1 MKIKSLSFIVASALL
16 GVMASCSNDDIA
28 QDSENPG
35 NKTESKDNA
44 NLTAFVAAG
53 QSNEMKTRTSM
64 DYSTGDFFWEMNDK
78 IYVKD
83 DDGGFQTSSNAV
95 DKDKQPAFKF
105 MMPGKYTQNEYIVY
119 YPGAKTKENH
129 VVIKD
134 EQKQTAPNDTK
145 LFGENGDCG
154 LAKAEKK
161 GGRFEFKVDHMI
173 SILALQPYTSIE
185 YKSAYITAI
194 DVIASTDNNI
204 AGPYTLDGDQYKLT
218 GTGSTKTITL
228 TTKGTGNNEHGFRL
242 TKLDEHVEPYRAFV
256 IIAPG
261 EHKLTIKYH
270 LKDIKTGTV
279 GVITKTLLKHEYKA
293 NTIYDIK
300 SRIDVEKYDG
310 KVYMWDAEKHYWN
323 GYDDVQPYL
332 NSDAANPNYPKS
344 STDSYNRW
352 YNTSF
357 MNIEGT
363 GIATKAA
370 KDCPNI
376 NEMLWYLHKGDPH
389 WDNVKLWT
397 IGGYLYKGGM
407 WFKKASA
414 IASENGGIGVNT
426 LKASYGGKDYR
437 QGTKAMQNEFPHKYN
452 LTNAQQTPPTD
463 KTNYFYLP
471 AIDNYLNGEIRKGAN
486 YGMGLE
492 GQYWS
497 STCYALKPSDGL
509 TYNGAFNLTFK
520 QSHIGVHRSTRE
532 SGMRCVKFQ

>member
-28 QDSENPG
+28 QGSENPG
-35 NKTESKDNA
+35 NKTESNDNA

-53 QSNEMKTRTSM
+53 QPNEMKTRTSM

-95 DKDKQPAFKF
+95 DKDKQSAFKF
-105 MMPGKYTQNEYIVY
+105 MMPGKYTQDKYIVY

-154 LAKAEKK
+154 LAKAKK
-161 GGRFEFKVDHMI
+161 NGGRFEFKVDHMI

-185 YKSAYITAI
+185 YITSI

-204 AGPYTLDGDQYKLT
+204 AGPYTLDGNQYKLT

-279 GVITKTLLKHEYKA
+279 GVITKTLKKSDYKA

-332 NSDAANPNYPKS
+332 NNDAENPNYPKS

-376 NEMLWYLHKGDPH
+376 NEILWYLHKGDPH

-426 LKASYGGKDYR
+426 LKDSYDGKDYR
-437 QGTKAMQNEFPHKYN
+437 QGTKAMQNEFPHKYY

-471 AIDNYLNGEIRKGAN
+471 AIDNYLNGEIRKGAG

-509 TYNGAFNLTFK
+509 EYNGAFNLTFK
-520 QSHIGVHRSTRE
+520 QSHIGVHRSLRE
-532 SGMRCVKFQ
+532 CGMRCVKFQ